1 VRLRQLGPTG
11 VFVSELGLGGLTFG
25 READESECRA
35 IIGAYLEAGGN
46 LIDTADIYGKGRSEE
61 IIGRALAGRRDDVVL
76 MSKARFRLGP
86 HPNQAGSSR
95 RHLMTALEG
104 SLRRLGT
111 DHLDVWL
118 LHAWDPV
125 TPVVE
130 TLTTMDAAI
139 RAGKVR
145 YFGLS
150 IFTGWQAAHLLGL
163 ACARGLE
170 PPVLLHPEYSLAM
183 RDAERDLLP
192 LCRAAGLAV
201 LPWAP
206 LAGGVLT
213 GKYSRGDIPVTSRAY
228 GDSGTAA
235 AARERLTAR
244 AGQIALAVA
253 EVAAATGRSPAQ
265 VALNWLVGRPG
276 VTAPIIGARTA
287 DQLRE
292 NLGATGWTMDG
303 DHRARLDEVSQ
314 IELGYPH
321 DVDDEDTSART
332 VLRTPWRE

>member
-1 VRLRQLGPTG
+1 VRLRQLGPAG

-25 READESECRA
+25 READEAQSRA
-35 IIGAYLEAGGN
+35 VIGAYLEAGGN
-46 LIDTADIYGKGRSEE
+46 LIDTADIYGKGRSEA
-61 IIGRALAGRRDDVVL
+61 IIGRALAGRRNDVVL

-104 SLRRLGT
+104 SLRRLRT
-111 DHLDVWL
+111 DHLDVWM

-125 TPVVE
+125 TPVIE
-130 TLTTMDAAI
+130 TLTTMDAAV

-145 YFGLS
+145 YTGLS
-150 IFTGWQAAHLLGL
+150 IFTGWQAAHMLGL
-163 ACARGLE
+163 ACARRLE
-170 PPVLLHPEYSLAM
+170 PPVLLHPEYSLAV
-183 RDAERDLLP
+183 RDAERELLP
-192 LCRAAGLAV
+192 LCSAAGLAV

-213 GKYSRGDIPVTSRAY
+213 GKYSRGDIPVASRAH
-228 GDSGTAA
+228 GESGPAV

-253 EVAAATGRSPAQ
+253 DVAAAAGRSPAQ
-265 VALNWLVGRPG
+265 VALNWLAGRPG

-292 NLGATGWTMDG
+292 NLGATGWVMDG
-303 DHRARLDEVSQ
+303 EHRTRLDEASR